1 MNLEIFI
8 AKKILSRNKSN
19 FSRPIT
25 RIAVASVAIG
35 VAVMIISV
43 AVVTGFQNEI
53 RDKVIGFGSH
63 IQISNFDSNNSFES
77 SPIDR
82 NQDFYDALH
91 QNKEI
96 RSIQVF
102 ATKAGIIKTDED
114 IQGVVL
120 KGVDTDYDW
129 SFFINRITQGVPPKI
144 SQNKKTNDVL
154 VSEKI
159 CSTLKFK
166 LNDTILMFFIRE
178 GQMTPSARKFRI
190 SGIYNTGLE
199 EFDKIYIIGDLKH
212 VQRLNNWD
220 STKVGGFEIIINDFN
235 KLDEVSDYV
244 YKNASYNL
252 DSRNIKQMYP
262 QIFEWLSFQ
271 DVNVIIIIVMM
282 VFVAL
287 INMASTLLILIIE
300 KTNMIGILK
309 ALGTR
314 NWSIRKIFVYNAMYI
329 IGKGLIWGNLLGIGL
344 CLIQM
349 YLGLIKLD
357 PASYYVSVVP
367 INFNLMNLLLINIG
381 TVLVCFLVLI
391 IPSYIITKISP
402 VKAIRFD

>member
-1 MNLEIFI
+1 
-8 AKKILSRNKSN
+8 
-19 FSRPIT
+19 
-25 RIAVASVAIG
+25 
-35 VAVMIISV
+35 MIISV

-82 NQDFYDALH
+82 KQDFYDVLH
-91 QNKEI
+91 KNNDI

-102 ATKAGIIKTDED
+102 ATKAGIIKTEED

-129 SFFINRITQGVPPKI
+129 SFFKNRIIIGNPPEIKHD
-144 SQNKKTNDVL
+144 KRTNDIL
-154 VSEKI
+154 VSENI
-159 CSTLKFK
+159 CKALKFK

-178 GQMTPSARKFRI
+178 GQLTPSARKFRI

-199 EFDKIYIIGDLKH
+199 EFDKIYILGDIKH

-220 STKVGGFEIIINDFN
+220 STKVGGFEIIIKDFD

-244 YKNASYNL
+244 YKNAAYNL

-329 IGKGLIWGNLLGIGL
+329 IGKGLLWGNLLAISL
-344 CLIQM
+344 CLIQ
-349 YLGLIKLD
+349 LQFGLIKLD
-357 PASYYVSVVP
+357 PASYYVSMVP
-367 INFNLMNLLLINIG
+367 INFSLINLLLINCG

-391 IPSYIITKISP
+391 IPSYIITRISP